1 MPIRRLLTSTV
12 MAAFAVACSSST
24 QPADGAATPAPSLA
38 ASAPPSVVG
47 KVAPGSIVMLEP
59 VARTLPL
66 PDAAAVMDQYG
77 KQFVPGELLVRVG
90 QPVEFRNTEDMV
102 HNVIVKRSASG
113 ANVFHVATD
122 PSEKYVHTF
131 DRAGRYDVS
140 CDLHLGM
147 AATIIVTTSP
157 YHAVS
162 DASGNFTIPNVEAGT
177 YKLIALVSGQSLERT
192 IEVTGPRTEVTVSA
206 GQ

>member
-1 MPIRRLLTSTV
+1 

-113 ANVFHVATD
+113 ANVFHVSTD
-122 PSEKYVHTF
+122 PSDKYVHTF